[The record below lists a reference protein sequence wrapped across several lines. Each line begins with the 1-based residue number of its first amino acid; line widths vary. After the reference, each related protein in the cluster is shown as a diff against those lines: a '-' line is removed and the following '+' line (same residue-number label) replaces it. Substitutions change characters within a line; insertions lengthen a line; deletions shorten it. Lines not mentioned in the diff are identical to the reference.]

1 MAGITNSARLQG
13 RATGRLDKPPFG
25 RRFPVVRWE
34 LVALVTIL
42 AIAALL
48 RFWDL
53 GARTFHGDEAITAG
67 FSWQLA
73 DGRGYIHNPLTHGP
87 FQFLGTAGVF
97 MLLGDS
103 DYTARVLPA
112 LFGTALVG
120 LPFFL
125 RGHLGRTGAIVS
137 ALLLAVSPTLLY
149 FSRFAREDIYVA
161 FFTLAMFICIWRYLQ
176 QPRRLYLYVIAAL
189 LALTFATK
197 EVAYIIVALLMV
209 YLNLLAARA
218 LAAQT
223 LGEATPDELEDAA
236 PDASQPSHYELL
248 GLANDASTKDIRRAY
263 RRLAKGQH
271 GEGARSIEQAFSVL
285 SDAGKRQSYNRRLAK
300 IREAVGRPVAPAP
313 TTGLVPQLRRFAI
326 YTAFLAATPLLL
338 PFWPFL
344 GSLRR
349 RLRLEVFPR
358 AGHLMMLV
366 GCLTLPLFAAAVEK
380 LPFVGDR
387 GASNPAAEVPV
398 MHATVLTLLAIAFF
412 FGLLWRRQVWLAA
425 AVIFWAIFILFFTTF
440 FTNANGFW
448 TGTWGSL
455 DYWLGQQGVGLGS
468 EPGYYYFMLLPV
480 YEFLPLVFALGTVIF
495 YFLRGKRSQKLIALA
510 ALGIVFALAMVG
522 AHIPLIGPYRTEA
535 GFVTIIAAMLVL
547 PMDPLTRFL
556 LYWTL
561 SALFAFTVAGEKM
574 PWLNVHIALPM
585 ALLAGRSIGR
595 LVSGLELRVGM
606 PPLRRW
612 APLALAALSTA
623 LAAGLFVLAGAESGP
638 AIAGWLLV
646 AAALLTVLWSGRSFS
661 AQAGLRIAGTA
672 LGAALLVFTVR
683 ASVLSSWGH
692 PDVLNNANMLASR
705 DRGDTPV
712 EMLDYVQTSPDVP
725 VVRDAIDKVAAA
737 SGEGTHLPIVI
748 DSTDDFSW
756 PWAWYLR
763 KYDHLTIQD
772 INKDYTP
779 PPGSVVLAK
788 WQDNS
793 YLKIDPA
800 IFTEGTRYHH
810 RWWFPVDYEGLSSS
824 QVLRELVDT
833 SAWEKW
839 GRYLA
844 DRSLPEGLPA
854 LDAVVYFPRD
864 PRYSEVLSSTLHK
877 KSQ

>member
-1 MAGITNSARLQG
+1 MA
-13 RATGRLDKPPFG
+13 
-25 RRFPVVRWE
+25 
-34 LVALVTIL
+34 
-42 AIAALL
+42 
-48 RFWDL
+48 
-53 GARTFHGDEAITAG
+53 
-67 FSWQLA
+67 
-73 DGRGYIHNPLTHGP
+73 
-87 FQFLGTAGVF
+87 
-97 MLLGDS
+97 
-103 DYTARVLPA
+103 
-112 LFGTALVG
+112 

-176 QPRRLYLYVIAAL
+176 QPRRLYLYMIAAL

-209 YLNLLAARA
+209 YLDLLAARE
-218 LAAQT
+218 LAAQV
-223 LGEATPDELEDAA
+223 LGEATPDALEDAA
-236 PDASQPSHYELL
+236 SESGQPSHYDLL
-248 GLANDASTKDIRRAY
+248 GLADDASIKDIRRAY
-263 RRLAKGQH
+263 RRLAKGQR
-271 GEGARSIEQAFSVL
+271 GEGARGIEQAFAVL

-300 IREAVGRPVAPAP
+300 MREAVGRPVAPAP
-313 TTGLVPQLRRFAI
+313 PTGVAPQLRRLAV
-326 YTAFLAATPLLL
+326 YAAFLPATPLLL
-338 PFWPFL
+338 AFWPFL

-366 GCLTLPLFAAAVEK
+366 GCLTLPLFAAAGGEAALRRRPRRLQPGRRSARHARDGADAARHRLLLRLSSGV
-380 LPFVGDR
+380 DR
-387 GASNPAAEVPV
+387 SGWPPPPYSGLSSSSSSPRSSPTQTVSGAEPGARS
-398 MHATVLTLLAIAFF
+398 
-412 FGLLWRRQVWLAA
+412 
-425 AVIFWAIFILFFTTF
+425 TT
-440 FTNANGFW
+440 G
-448 TGTWGSL
+448 WGSRASS
-455 DYWLGQQGVGLGS
+455 LGS

-480 YEFLPLVFALGTVIF
+480 YEFLPLVFALGTVVF
-495 YFLRGKRSQKLIALA
+495 CFLRGKRSQKLVALA

-522 AHIPLIGPYRTEA
+522 AQIPLMGPYRTEA

-547 PMDPLTRFL
+547 PMDALTRFL

-561 SALFAFTVAGEKM
+561 SALFAFTIAGEKM
-574 PWLNVHIALPM
+574 PWLNVHIALPL

-595 LVSGLELRVGM
+595 LISGLELRVAM

-612 APLALAALSTA
+612 APLALATLSTA
-623 LAAGLFVLAGAESGP
+623 LATGLFVLAGAESGP

-661 AQAGLRIAGTA
+661 PQAGLRIAGTA

-692 PDVLNNANMLASR
+692 PDLLNGANTLASR

-725 VVRDAIDKVAAA
+725 VVRDAIDKVAAL
-737 SGEGTHLPIVI
+737 SGEGDHLPIVI
-748 DSTDDFSW
+748 DSSDDFSW

-763 KYDHLTIQD
+763 KYDNLTIQD

-793 YLKIDPA
+793 YLKIDPTL
-800 IFTEGTRYHH
+800 FTEGTRYHH
-810 RWWFPVDYEGLSSS
+810 RWWFPVDYRGLSSS
-824 QVLRELVDT
+824 QVVREMVDA

-864 PRYSEVLSSTLHK
+864 VRYSEVLSSTLHK

>member
-1 MAGITNSARLQG
+1 MAGITRSARIQG
-13 RATGRLDKPPFG
+13 RASGRVDKPPLG
-25 RRFPVVRWE
+25 RRFPVARWE
-34 LVALVTIL
+34 LVVLLAIL
-42 AIAALL
+42 AVAALL

-87 FQFLGTAGVF
+87 FQFLGTALVF
-97 MLLGDS
+97 VLFGDS

-149 FSRFAREDIYVA
+149 FSRFAREDIYIA

-176 QPRRLYLYVIAAL
+176 QPRRLYLYMIAAL

-209 YLNLLAARA
+209 YLDLLAARE
-218 LAAQT
+218 LAKQT
-223 LGEATPDELEDAA
+223 FGEATPDAITDSGSES
-236 PDASQPSHYELL
+236 SQPSHYELL
-248 GLANDASTKDIRRAY
+248 GLADDASVKDIRRAY
-263 RRLAKGQH
+263 RRLAKGQR
-271 GEGARSIEQAFSVL
+271 GDGARGIEQAFTVL

-300 IREAVGRPVAPAP
+300 MRAAVGRPDASAP
-313 TTGLVPQLRRFAI
+313 TGVVPQLRRAAVHA
-326 YTAFLAATPLLL
+326 AFLPATPVLLA
-338 PFWPFL
+338 FWPL
-344 GSLRR
+344 LRPLRR
-349 RLRLEVFPR
+349 RLRLDVFPR
-358 AGHLMMLV
+358 AGHLIMLV

-387 GASNPAAEVPV
+387 GAANPAAEVPV
-398 MHATVLTLLAIAFF
+398 MHATVLTLLAVAFL
-412 FGLLWRRQVWLAA
+412 FGFLWRRQVWLASA
-425 AVIFWAIFILFFTTF
+425 AIFWAIFIFFFTSF

-448 TGTWGSL
+448 SGTWGSL

-495 YFLRGKRSQKLIALA
+495 CFLRGKRSQRLIALA
-510 ALGIVFALAMVG
+510 ALGVVIALAMVG
-522 AHIPLIGPYRTEA
+522 AQMPLIGPYRAEA

-574 PWLNVHIALPM
+574 PWLNVHIALPL

-595 LVSGLELRVGM
+595 LISGLELRVAL

-612 APLALAALSTA
+612 APLAFASLSTA
-623 LAAGLFVLAGAESGP
+623 LAAGLFVLAGAERGP

-646 AAALLTVLWSGRSFS
+646 AAALLTVLWSGRSLS
-661 AQAGLRIAGTA
+661 LQAGLRIAATA

-692 PDVLNNANMLASR
+692 PNLLKNANTLASR
-705 DRGDTPV
+705 DRGDTPI
-712 EMLDYVQTSPDVP
+712 ELLDFVQTSPDVP
-725 VVRDAIDKVAAA
+725 VVRDAIDAVAAA
-737 SGEGTHLPIVI
+737 SGEGDHLPIVI
-748 DSTDDFSW
+748 DATDDFSW

-763 KYDHLTIQD
+763 KYDNLTIQNID
-772 INKDYTP
+772 KDYTP

-793 YLKIDPA
+793 YLKIDPTL
-800 IFTEGTRYHH
+800 FTEGTRYHH
-810 RWWFPVDYEGLSSS
+810 RWWFPTDYRGLSSS
-824 QVLRELVDT
+824 QVVRELFDA
-833 SAWEKW
+833 SAWETW

-844 DRSLPEGLPA
+844 DRSLPQGLPA

-864 PRYSEVLSSTLHK
+864 VRYSEVLSSTLHK
-877 KSQ
+877 KSP